1 MFISKR
7 KNAKARRGFNLI
19 EAAIVLGVVGLII
32 GGIWVAAA
40 AVQSNMKKSDA
51 SRGLIQIVQN
61 VRNLYYG
68 QSPTATADITTQLI
82 NAGALPA
89 NFVNGTAGINPWN
102 GAVTVAIAGA
112 SFDQVD
118 VTFNGLPRDGC
129 IELTSRNTNISTG
142 VGLTQM
148 IVDATTGGTDITVS
162 GVGTDTTNFPF
173 LPTQAAINCGTA
185 NNITWRFGLR
195 G

>member
-1 MFISKR
+1 MISKLNQ
-7 KNAKARRGFNLI
+7 KIKARRGFNLI
-19 EAAIVLGVVGLII
+19 EAAIVLGVVGLVI

-68 QSPTATADITTQLI
+68 QSPTATADITANLVSANAIPGNFI
-82 NAGALPA
+82 NGTGAL
-89 NFVNGTAGINPWN
+89 NPWN
-102 GAVTVAIAGA
+102 GAVTVSIAGA
-112 SFDQVD
+112 SFDQID
-118 VTFNGLPRDGC
+118 VAYVGVPKDGC

-142 VGLTQM
+142 VGLTQ
-148 IVDATTGGTDITVS
+148 IVLDATTGGTDATIT
-162 GVGTDTTNFPF
+162 TFPY
-173 LPTQAAINCGTA
+173 LPTTASTQCGAT
-185 NNITWRFGLR
+185 NSITWRFGLR

>member
-1 MFISKR
+1 MISKLN
-7 KNAKARRGFNLI
+7 KKIKARRGFNLI
-19 EAAIVLGVVGLII
+19 EAAIVLGVVGLVI

-68 QSPTATADITTQLI
+68 QSPTATATITNNLI
-82 NAGALPA
+82 AANAIPG
-89 NFVNGTAGINPWN
+89 NFVNSTTSALNPWN

-112 SFDQVD
+112 SYDQID
-118 VTFNGLPRDGC
+118 VAYATVPKDGC

-142 VGLTQM
+142 VGLTQ
-148 IVDATTGGTDITVS
+148 ILIANGTSTVTVAS
-162 GVGTDTTNFPF
+162 TNFPY
-173 LPTQAAINCGTA
+173 LPTAASTDCGAT
-185 NNITWRFGLR
+185 NTITWRFGLR